1 MHPYFE
7 YLVQKMFPSNRVN
20 NLFTNTKKIPR
31 LNFKSTYNEKSFK
44 KKSLRG
50 FVEKKRIPVENLSSL
65 EKIRQS
71 LRGAI

>member
-1 MHPYFE
+1 
-7 YLVQKMFPSNRVN
+7 MFPSNRVN

-50 FVEKKRIPVENLSSL
+50 FIEKKRIPAENLTSL
-65 EKIRQS
+65 GKVRQS
-71 LRGAI
+71 LRAGL